1 MSKKLKVK
9 ALLLAAVVL
18 ASLVVMAGILSSMQ
32 DDISINNYQADI
44 QREMDELPG
53 LLETASAEQEQ
64 NTETFDAIYQSK
76 AQSVAFMAHNNT
88 GYEATDAKMLEYKD
102 MLLVDNIM
110 IVSREGEVLAKAQ
123 DTPANFTYQRY
134 NELRSV
140 FDSGEPSAAMEVTFS
155 DQDQTWRYYS
165 ARIDDNTMVVIE
177 QNPEELEQL
186 INNTSSISAVLGSIS
201 VGQSGYTFAVSGRD
215 YVVSYHPNEEL
226 IGTDALDAGIDA
238 SHLENGTFTWIT
250 FNGER
255 LYCGVS
261 EIDGTY
267 YLSAVPESEM
277 IASRN
282 LTVGVILFIFF

>member
-102 MLLVDNIM
+102 MLFVDPLI
-110 IVSREGEVLAKAQ
+110 IVSRYG
-123 DTPANFTYQRY
+123 
-134 NELRSV
+134 
-140 FDSGEPSAAMEVTFS
+140 
-155 DQDQTWRYYS
+155 
-165 ARIDDNTMVVIE
+165 
-177 QNPEELEQL
+177 
-186 INNTSSISAVLGSIS
+186 
-201 VGQSGYTFAVSGRD
+201 
-215 YVVSYHPNEEL
+215 
-226 IGTDALDAGIDA
+226 
-238 SHLENGTFTWIT
+238 
-250 FNGER
+250 
-255 LYCGVS
+255 
-261 EIDGTY
+261 
-267 YLSAVPESEM
+267 
-277 IASRN
+277 
-282 LTVGVILFIFF
+282 

>member
-88 GYEATDAKMLEYKD
+88 GYEATEAKMLEYKD

-238 SHLENGTFTWIT
+238 SHLENGTFT
-250 FNGER
+250 
-255 LYCGVS
+255 
-261 EIDGTY
+261 
-267 YLSAVPESEM
+267 
-277 IASRN
+277 
-282 LTVGVILFIFF
+282 

>member
-165 ARIDDNTMVVIE
+165 ARINDNTMVVIE

-277 IASRN
+277 MLLAI
-282 LTVGVILFIFF
+282 

>member
-18 ASLVVMAGILSSMQ
+18 VSLVVMAGILSSMQ

-123 DTPANFTYQRY
+123 DTPANLPT
-134 NELRSV
+134 
-140 FDSGEPSAAMEVTFS
+140 SATTNFA
-155 DQDQTWRYYS
+155 
-165 ARIDDNTMVVIE
+165 AC
-177 QNPEELEQL
+177 L
-186 INNTSSISAVLGSIS
+186 IR
-201 VGQSGYTFAVSGRD
+201 VS
-215 YVVSYHPNEEL
+215 PPQQ
-226 IGTDALDAGIDA
+226 
-238 SHLENGTFTWIT
+238 WK
-250 FNGER
+250 
-255 LYCGVS
+255 
-261 EIDGTY
+261 
-267 YLSAVPESEM
+267 
-277 IASRN
+277 
-282 LTVGVILFIFF
+282 